1 MQSSVESFIVGNI
14 EMLIFELNALWFPLS
29 QNANIITASTLL
41 KKHQNINLW
50 QKQMQIIKKQ
60 LSKFDLYVT
69 TAITLR
75 NYFFILFLLTSS
87 ALIKQDLAA

>member
-14 EMLIFELNALWFPLS
+14 DMLIFELNALWFPFS
-29 QNANIITASTLL
+29 QNANITTASTLL